1 MHHHPLEATVERL
14 CAVSQAKYANP
25 YTAIDWPAQLDGDQ
39 WCMSPELISIF
50 GTEAYMHLSAAE
62 QRRLSFYEVVNFF
75 SLNIHGER
83 ALVEGL
89 ARRLYRK
96 GHRAISPYLHHFLD
110 EENKHMTYFGGFCM
124 RYAGKIYPDKKL
136 AFPRT
141 YAPGE
146 EDLLFFIKILLFEKI
161 VDAYNVHMSKDMQLV
176 PLVRRINLLHHL
188 DEARHLAFG
197 HLLVQQIFQEYRQQ
211 WSDDTLHAL
220 RDYLSNY
227 LVATWNE
234 YFNPEVY
241 RDAGLDDPYGLKE
254 HAFQQPGARAHRRE
268 VTASCI
274 RYLLATGILSEEP
287 AL

>member
-1 MHHHPLEATVERL
+1 MHHQTLETAVERL
-14 CAVSQAKYANP
+14 CAVSQAKYVNP
-25 YTAIDWPAQLDGDQ
+25 YTAIDWPEQLDRNQ

-50 GTEAYMHLSAAE
+50 GTEAYGRLSAAE
-62 QRRLSFYEVVNFF
+62 QRRLSFYEAVNFF

-83 ALVEGL
+83 PLVEGL

-96 GHRAISPYLHHFLD
+96 GHQAISSYLHHFLD
-110 EENKHMTYFGGFCM
+110 EENKHMTYFGGFCL
-124 RYAGKIYPDKKL
+124 RYAGKIYADKKL

-146 EDLLFFIKILLFEKI
+146 EDFLFFTKTLIFEKI
-161 VDAYNVHMSKDMQLV
+161 VDVYNIRMSKDMRLA

-197 HLLVQQIFQEYRQQ
+197 HLFVQQMFQEYRHQ
-211 WSDDTLHAL
+211 WSDATLQAL

-254 HAFQQPGARAHRRE
+254 RAFHQPWARAHRRE
-268 VTASCI
+268 VTENCI
-274 RYLLATGILSEEP
+274 RYLLSTGILSEEP
-287 AL
+287 VL

>member
-1 MHHHPLEATVERL
+1 MHHPTLEVTVERL
-14 CAVSQAKYANP
+14 CTVSKAKYANP
-25 YTAIDWPAQLDGDQ
+25 YTEINWPEQLDRNQ
-39 WCMSPELISIF
+39 WFMSPELISIF
-50 GTEAYMHLSAAE
+50 GTEAYMRLSTAE
-62 QRRLSFYEVVNFF
+62 RRRLSFYEAINFF

-83 ALVEGL
+83 PLVEGL

-96 GHRAISPYLHHFLD
+96 GDPA
-110 EENKHMTYFGGFCM
+110 TYFGGFCL
-124 RYAGKIYPDKKL
+124 RYAGKIYADKKL

-146 EDLLFFIKILLFEKI
+146 EDFLFFTKTLIFEKI
-161 VDAYNVHMSKDMQLV
+161 VDVYNIRMSKDMRLA

-197 HLLVQQIFQEYRQQ
+197 HLFVQQMFQEYRHQ
-211 WSDDTLHAL
+211 WSDATLQAL

-254 HAFQQPGARAHRRE
+254 RAFHQPWARAHRRE
-268 VTASCI
+268 VTENCI
-274 RYLLATGILSEEP
+274 RYLLSTGILSEEP
-287 AL
+287 VL